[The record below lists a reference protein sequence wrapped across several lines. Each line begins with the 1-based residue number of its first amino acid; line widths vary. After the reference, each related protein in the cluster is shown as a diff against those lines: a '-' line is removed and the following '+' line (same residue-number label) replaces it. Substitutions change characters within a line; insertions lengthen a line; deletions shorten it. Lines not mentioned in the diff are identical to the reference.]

1 LTDGAAA
8 RDERAVGGDGGGAG
22 IIRGVHHVGASVA
35 DLGAAIAF
43 WEPFLGAPPRFR
55 GRLSRPY
62 LGESVGHPGVEI
74 DAALIDLP
82 GGGLLELLE
91 YRLDGREQTPDDTK
105 HPGNV
110 HLCLAVGDIG
120 AVWARAVGLG
130 ARPVRSAGPVEIDA
144 GPNAGARAAYL
155 RVHDGISLE
164 LFQVP
169 A

>member
-1 LTDGAAA
+1 LTD
-8 RDERAVGGDGGGAG
+8 V
-22 IIRGVHHVGASVA
+22 RGVHHVGCSVA
-35 DLGAAIAF
+35 DVDAALAF
-43 WEPFLGAPPRFR
+43 WEPFLGVTARFR

-74 DAALIDLP
+74 EAALLDLP
-82 GGGLLELLE
+82 GGGLLELLD

-110 HLCLAVGDIG
+110 HLCLGVDDAG
-120 AVWARAVGLG
+120 AAWSRAVALG
-130 ARPVRSAGPVEIDA
+130 ARPVRAAGPVEIDA

-169 A
+169 PA